1 MALLNIGEGNRDDAF
16 YRYKMPKLMTKIEG
30 RGNGIKT
37 NLVNMVDVAKA
48 LARPPSYT
56 TKYFGCEL
64 GAQSKFDEKTGIAL
78 VNGAH
83 DNSKLVAL
91 LEIFIKKYVQC
102 YGCGNPET
110 EILISKT
117 QMISLKCAAC
127 GHISDVDMRD
137 KLTTFILKNPPEQKK
152 GGKDKKAMR
161 RAEKER
167 LKAGEAIDEENKKVK
182 KESKKKGH
190 EVVSKVSKKKT
201 GSDEDRSPPGS
212 HVDENEDD
220 DEVQWET
227 NTSLEA
233 AQQRIR
239 EQLTS
244 ATSEMVMLD
253 TLEEPKPT
261 KKSSGKNEKVEVDK
275 KSKAENGDEV
285 AEKPMEK
292 DVEETVL
299 SKLNTISIHD
309 ELLVAFKERLKNG
322 DTPKQLQNYMQSSDG
337 SPQEIMNAYF
347 EALFE
352 GVGKGFSKEV
362 SSKKDYLSGVVQDEN
377 SQSMLLGAIEAFCNH
392 ARSEAVKEVALVLK
406 TLYDE
411 DILEEDII
419 FQWYDKGST
428 GNASQIWKNVKPF
441 VEWLKSAEAE
451 SDEE

>member
-253 TLEEPKPT
+253 NLEEPKPT

>member
-362 SSKKDYLSGVVQDEN
+362 SSKKGYLSGVVQDEN

-392 ARSEAVKEVALVLK
+392 ARAEAVKEVALVLK

-451 SDEE
+451 SDED